1 MYVIWVFYLNMP
13 DFIDVTLIQTYK
25 LQSLFTHNADML
37 HLFSAYIKWF
47 WPSTLLFS
55 RIKL

>member
-37 HLFSAYIKWF
+37 HLFSANG
-47 WPSTLLFS
+47 FS
-55 RIKL
+55 PVLYCFLE